1 MQILSVI
8 ASIAAIACVPLLIVI
23 MVQVSALRSAIREF
37 ADQAS
42 KGQRANDRGGSIE
55 RMNTMLTNII
65 EQIRRVDE
73 GVSVIRRTERPDKT
87 WRVADDDHTVT
98 LANADAAPVRA
109 PVGWTA
115 SVQTPPREPS
125 TSRLQPETFQP
136 APLVR
141 ERLAPLQTAPAAHEA
156 PMWRD
161 ALRSGVAP
169 TRAAEITDEYRTLI
183 AHPRK
188 ADIKRW
194 IDEQGGELCEVVDDG
209 SFQTSRDG
217 TGLLVM
223 ITLDE
228 TRALILPG
236 GRLVVDFATN
246 FANPLSLRSVTRQ
259 TFDLEPDGT
268 GVLRL
273 VEAAQAEYRDGAW
286 RLANA
291 GRLAGLTGD

>member
-1 MQILSVI
+1 MQILYVI

-23 MVQVSALRSAIREF
+23 MVQVSGLRSAIREF

-42 KGQRANDRGGSIE
+42 KGQRASDRGGSLE
-55 RMNTMLTNII
+55 RMNAMLTNIL

-73 GVSVIRRTERPDKT
+73 SVSAIRRTERPDRT
-87 WRVADDDHTVT
+87 RRVADDDRTIT
-98 LANADAAPVRA
+98 PADAAPVRA
-109 PVGWTA
+109 PVDRTA
-115 SVQTPPREPS
+115 SVQIPPREPS

-141 ERLAPLQTAPAAHEA
+141 ERLAPLQTAPAAHEV
-156 PMWRD
+156 PGWRD

-169 TRAAEITDEYRTLI
+169 TRAAEITDEYRKLI
-183 AHPRK
+183 AQPRK

-273 VEAAQAEYRDGAW
+273 VEPAQAEYRDGAW

>member
-23 MVQVSALRSAIREF
+23 MVQVSGLRSAIREF
-37 ADQAS
+37 AEQAS
-42 KGQRANDRGGSIE
+42 KGQRANDRGGSLE
-55 RMNTMLTNII
+55 RMNAMLTNIL

-73 GVSVIRRTERPDKT
+73 SVSAIRRTDRSDRT
-87 WRVADDDHTVT
+87 RRVADDDRTIT
-98 LANADAAPVRA
+98 PADAAPVRA
-109 PVGWTA
+109 PVDRNA
-115 SVQTPPREPS
+115 SVQITPHELS

-136 APLVR
+136 SPLVR
-141 ERLAPLQTAPAAHEA
+141 ERLAPLQTAPAAHEV
-156 PMWRD
+156 PVWRD

-169 TRAAEITDEYRTLI
+169 TRAAEITDEYRKLI
-183 AHPRK
+183 AQPRK

-273 VEAAQAEYRDGAW
+273 VEPAQAEYRDGAW